1 MKKISFTRYNFL
13 LLIEFLKIKDYLM
26 TIELSGYH
34 IPNRIARYMIVTLQ
48 DLMGEN
54 GLNAVLKQSGL
65 PPYQEICPPDTMDN
79 AFDFSLYSA
88 ICASVANTYGPR
100 GAKVFLIR
108 AGKASFRNGIQSFID
123 NYGAG
128 LEIGGKIL
136 PITFKL
142 PLLLKWIAKNYT
154 ETSDRIVEVKDGGD
168 HYIYINKRC
177 PVCYGR
183 TVSAPDCHITLGFL
197 QEATAFISNEA
208 QFQIRQTTSIA
219 AGDES
224 CDFIIP
230 KKPSE

>member
-1 MKKISFTRYNFL
+1 
-13 LLIEFLKIKDYLM
+13 M

-224 CDFIIP
+224 CDFIIT